1 MFRKTNCFAFWSWK
15 LFPSCFQWALTVF
28 DVFDQFLVFVLF
40 CRFWANFWWFKAFL
54 LDFDQKSVFSK
65 KRFWF
70 SIWSQNSFLSGFQ
83 HFVAVFDVFTR
94 VSFLVLFDRFGRL
107 WARFEWLAVFWHT
120 FVFSVFDLLTDFW
133 FLCCLAVL
141 LVFLQN

>member
-28 DVFDQFLVFVLF
+28 DVFDRFLVFVLF

-70 SIWSQNSFLSGFQ
+70 SIWSQKSFQSGFQ
-83 HFVAVFDVFTR
+83 HFVAVFDVFYPR
-94 VSFLVLFDRFGRL
+94 FIFCSVWSFWSFVSKIWMISSVLTHFCFQCFRPLDRFL
-107 WARFEWLAVFWHT
+107 
-120 FVFSVFDLLTDFW
+120 